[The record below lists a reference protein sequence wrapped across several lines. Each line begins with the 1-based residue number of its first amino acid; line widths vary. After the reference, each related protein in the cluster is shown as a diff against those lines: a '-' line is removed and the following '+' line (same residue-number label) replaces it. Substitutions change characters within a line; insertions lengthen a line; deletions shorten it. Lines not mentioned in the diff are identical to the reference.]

1 MSTQT
6 QPVVEPTPTIKAI
19 VIGKF
24 PGAFGKFQDA
34 AFVDLKA
41 CGMDERI
48 AHKVAQDYGS
58 DIGNAMR
65 NGTDFGTKVS
75 KAKKDGES
83 RINLSGKGET
93 QTSRTM
99 SIIRVCQVIDGLY
112 SKEGLLKSREVA
124 FDSLNKSLREYLS
137 ECEDWTKA
145 QTFAD

>member
-1 MSTQT
+1 MNTNT
-6 QPVVEPTPTIKAI
+6 NTVATVEAPKAI
-19 VIGKF
+19 ILGRF

-41 CGMDERI
+41 CGLKPEI
-48 AHKVAQDYGS
+48 AHKVAQDYGA

-112 SKEGLLKSREVA
+112 SKEGLLKSRDVDFE
-124 FDSLNKSLREYLS
+124 SLNKSLREYLS
-137 ECEDWTKA
+137 ECETWAKA